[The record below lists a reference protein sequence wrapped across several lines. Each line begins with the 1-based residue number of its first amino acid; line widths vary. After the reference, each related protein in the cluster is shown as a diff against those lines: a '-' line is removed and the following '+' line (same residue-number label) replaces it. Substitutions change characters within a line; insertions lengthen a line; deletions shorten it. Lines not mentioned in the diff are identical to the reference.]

1 MGDSS
6 YADSS
11 SMPDFDA
18 FPEPKLDNIGIDVD
32 SISYTNPMYGLS
44 GPKGAEYIFAD
55 DNQARKMSW
64 ADRSTWLW
72 GGAWLTGT
80 KIIFIFADFR
90 VAAIISVDCVLIACS
105 LAGISIRWRDRHDMG
120 WIEGSA
126 RCRARSAVEAAIK
139 RLPQRCRPKGW
150 PHGQRPRRVGA
161 PLLGRRDGHCG
172 REAEAGWSQHRRW
185 HHHGASHLLE
195 WRYDFFDSS
204 SYSFFLLPL
213 HHRSTPAI
221 SICATWVDIM

>member
-80 KIIFIFADFR
+80 EIIFADFR
-90 VAAIISVDCVLIACS
+90 VAAFISVDCVLIARS
-105 LAGISIRWRDRHDMG
+105 LAGISYQV
-120 WIEGSA
+120 A
-126 RCRARSAVEAAIK
+126 
-139 RLPQRCRPKGW
+139 
-150 PHGQRPRRVGA
+150 
-161 PLLGRRDGHCG
+161 
-172 REAEAGWSQHRRW
+172 
-185 HHHGASHLLE
+185 
-195 WRYDFFDSS
+195 
-204 SYSFFLLPL
+204 
-213 HHRSTPAI
+213 
-221 SICATWVDIM
+221 